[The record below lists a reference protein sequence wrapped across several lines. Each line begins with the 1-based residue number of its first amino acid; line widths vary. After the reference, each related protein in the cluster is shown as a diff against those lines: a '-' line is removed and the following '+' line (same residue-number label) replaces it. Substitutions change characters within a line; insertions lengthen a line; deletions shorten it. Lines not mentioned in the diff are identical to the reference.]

1 MFTVFFNLFN
11 IINSVSYTLKWLM
24 QKFELMQK
32 YNESL
37 VYLTCC
43 KAWQKEVPASSVSLV
58 T

>member
-11 IINSVSYTLKWLM
+11 IINFVSYTLKR
-24 QKFELMQK
+24 LMQK